1 MEQLE
6 VINKI
11 KTHEQEAQRIIDEA
25 KHRASQLIKEAKF
38 IQREEILKVAK
49 EEAQRE
55 SEKLKQELKL
65 KLEES
70 LKQQSQLTKQNIE
83 RIKAQASK
91 NKDKARDYIVDEVL
105 KIWQLPR

>member
-11 KTHEQEAQRIIDEA
+11 KTHEQEAQRIIDQA
-25 KHRASQLIKEAKF
+25 GLKASRIIKEAKF

-49 EEAQRE
+49 EEARRE
-55 SEKLKQELKL
+55 VEKFREELKL

-105 KIWQLPR
+105 TIWQLPR